1 MCLNLIDNDDEEEDD
16 DDENS
21 TSLPY
26 PCAPVPQPHSAPLK
40 KRLVG
45 ENCAAASLAPLD
57 ILAKLWSSEL
67 QAQILSEIFV
77 AASSFDLV
85 GKLWSSELPL
95 IWSQNCGAASLAID
109 LVCTQLSLAP
119 SSSSSS

>member
-1 MCLNLIDNDDEEEDD
+1 MDSVSSSQQTIILTPTELARRKVPPNQEEEDEDEEDDEDDDDDD
-16 DDENS
+16 DDENG

-26 PCAPVPQPHSAPLK
+26 PCAPVPQLHSAPLK

-45 ENCAAASLAPLD
+45 ENCAAASLAALD

-85 GKLWSSELPL
+85 GKL
-95 IWSQNCGAASLAID
+95 G
-109 LVCTQLSLAP
+109 V
-119 SSSSSS
+119 